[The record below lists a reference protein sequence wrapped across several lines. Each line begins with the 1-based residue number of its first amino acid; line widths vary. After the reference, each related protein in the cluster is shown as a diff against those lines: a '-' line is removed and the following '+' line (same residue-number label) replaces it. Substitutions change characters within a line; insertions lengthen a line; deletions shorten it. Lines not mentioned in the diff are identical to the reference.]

1 MKGLKGKRVLIT
13 GASSGIGAGMAKVL
27 AREGCH
33 LVLHYNRNQTG
44 IEQTLKTVESIG
56 LKSGSKASVLQCD
69 FSELT
74 SLPEFFDQAWSIFF
88 GLDGLVNNAG
98 IVSKVT
104 ALKDPFGNQF
114 SETLNVNL
122 HAPYQLSN
130 AFAQACI
137 DAKQAGA
144 IVNNSS
150 IHGQATCEWFSAYAA
165 SKAGLDAI
173 SKVQAIEWGPY
184 QIRVNVLAPGVVPVE
199 RTEAILLNPEMA
211 EKWQATMP
219 AGRYG
224 TTEEMGE
231 ATAYLLS
238 DATAW
243 MTGSILT
250 IDGGLIARGN
260 YPVR

>member
-1 MKGLKGKRVLIT
+1 MKGLKGKRILIT
-13 GASSGIGAGMAKVL
+13 GASSGIGAGMARVL
-27 AREGCH
+27 AKEGCH
-33 LVLHYNRNQTG
+33 LVLHYNRNEAG
-44 IEQTLKTVESIG
+44 IEKTLVEVNKLGAKVEI
-56 LKSGSKASVLQCD
+56 LRCD
-69 FSELT
+69 FRKLEL
-74 SLPEFFDQAWSIFF
+74 LPNFFEQAWSFF
-88 GLDGLVNNAG
+88 DGLDGLVNNAG
-98 IVSKVT
+98 IVTKTTSI
-104 ALKDPFGNQF
+104 KDPLGQKFAD
-114 SETLNVNL
+114 TIMVNL
-122 HAPYQLSN
+122 HAPYQLST

-137 DAKQAGA
+137 NAKQAGVV
-144 IVNNSS
+144 VNNTS

-173 SKVQAIEWGPY
+173 TKVQAAEWGRY
-184 QIRVNVLAPGVVPVE
+184 GIRVNGLAPGVVPVE
-199 RTEAILLNPEMA
+199 RTFDILEKPEI
-211 EKWQATMP
+211 EKQWCERMP

-238 DATAW
+238 DSTRW

>member
-13 GASSGIGAGMAKVL
+13 GASSGIGAGMARVL
-27 AREGCH
+27 AREGCR
-33 LVLHYNRNQTG
+33 LVLHYNQNEAG
-44 IEQTLKTVESIG
+44 IEKTV
-56 LKSGSKASVLQCD
+56 LAVKALGAEVDIVQCD
-69 FSELT
+69 FKQLD
-74 SLPEFFDQAWSIFF
+74 SLEAFFKQAWVIFD
-88 GLDGLVNNAG
+88 GLDALVNNAG
-98 IVSKVT
+98 VVSKVT
-104 ALKDPFGNQF
+104 ALKDASGSQF
-114 SETLNVNL
+114 MDTLKVNL
-122 HAPYQLSN
+122 HAPYQLST

-137 DAKQAGA
+137 EAQQPGA

-173 SKVQAIEWGPY
+173 SKVQAVEWGRH

-199 RTEAILLNPEMA
+199 RTHAILSEPNMA
-211 EKWQATMP
+211 KKWQDHMP

-224 TTEEMGE
+224 TTDEMGE

-243 MTGSILT
+243 MTGSVLT
-250 IDGGLIARGN
+250 LDGGLVARGN
-260 YPVR
+260 YPSR